1 MATKKVEEE
10 KLKDKKKATTSSA
23 DKTKKKTATKK
34 VTKTEEKENSKKVA
48 KTTKKTNV
56 KKTDDVKKKTTKPAK
71 KEKEETKKEEFLEE
85 EVVVVKSKKYSYED
99 EDEDDDFEEYDDEDY
114 DDEDLYEERVV
125 VKKEKD
131 INEEIDE
138 DTDDETEEVEE
149 EVKVEKVSNKK
160 EKEDKKKKVEKTV
173 KEEKNK
179 KDKKKDKKKQLKA
192 EKYISKN
199 SGLSDEN
206 EDIFNLIKIVIAIG
220 LIVVVV
226 YLLVAFLNGE
236 FKKDV
241 TDEKES
247 ETVSEIQN
255 EKILAS
261 SVFNKE
267 DKEYYVL
274 MYDGSNE
281 WANYYGMIYSEYK
294 YIEDATPLFWVDLG
308 DSFNKDVVATGDEET
323 NSDAQEYS
331 ELKVKVPTLIH
342 IKKGKNVDYYEG
354 DEAVKELKALIESY
368 KEENE

>member
-10 KLKDKKKATTSSA
+10 KVKGKKKATTSST

-34 VTKTEEKENSKKVA
+34 VNKTEVKEEKKKVA
-48 KTTKKTNV
+48 K
-56 KKTDDVKKKTTKPAK
+56 KTDKKEKDVKKKTTKPVK
-71 KEKEETKKEEFLEE
+71 KEKEEVKKDEFLEE
-85 EVVVVKSKKYSYED
+85 EVVIVKAKKYSYDDEED
-99 EDEDDDFEEYDDEDY
+99 DDDFEEYDDEDY

-131 INEEIDE
+131 TKKEEI
-138 DTDDETEEVEE
+138 EE
-149 EVKVEKVSNKK
+149 EVVEVKTEKVSKKK
-160 EKEDKKKKVEKTV
+160 EKEDKKKKEEKIV
-173 KEEKNK
+173 KEEKE
-179 KDKKKDKKKQLKA
+179 DKKKDKKKQLKA

-199 SGLSDEN
+199 AGLSDEN
-206 EDIFNLIKIVIAIG
+206 EDIFNLIKIVIAIA
-220 LIVVVV
+220 LIAVVV

-236 FKKDV
+236 FKKD
-241 TDEKES
+241 DAADKET

-294 YIEDATPLFWVDLG
+294 SIEDATPLFWVDLS
-308 DSFNKDVVATGDEET
+308 DSFNEGVLATGDEET

-354 DEAVKELKALIESY
+354 DEAVDELKALIQSY
-368 KEENE
+368 KDEESE

>member
-10 KLKDKKKATTSSA
+10 KVKGKKKATTSST

-34 VTKTEEKENSKKVA
+34 VNKTEVKEEKKKVA
-48 KTTKKTNV
+48 K
-56 KKTDDVKKKTTKPAK
+56 KTDKKEKDVKKKTTKPVK
-71 KEKEETKKEEFLEE
+71 KEKEEVKKDEFLEE
-85 EVVVVKSKKYSYED
+85 EVVIVKAKKYSYDD
-99 EDEDDDFEEYDDEDY
+99 EEEDDDFEEYDDEDY

-131 INEEIDE
+131 TKKEEI
-138 DTDDETEEVEE
+138 EE
-149 EVKVEKVSNKK
+149 EVVEVKTEKVSKKK
-160 EKEDKKKKVEKTV
+160 EKEDKKKKEEKIV
-173 KEEKNK
+173 KEEKEDK
-179 KDKKKDKKKQLKA
+179 KKKKDKKKQLKA

-199 SGLSDEN
+199 AGLSDEN
-206 EDIFNLIKIVIAIG
+206 EDIFNLIKIVIAIA
-220 LIVVVV
+220 LIAVVV

-236 FKKDV
+236 FKKDD
-241 TDEKES
+241 TADKET

-294 YIEDATPLFWVDLG
+294 SIEDATPLFWVDLS
-308 DSFNKDVVATGDEET
+308 DSFNEGVLATGDEET

-354 DEAVKELKALIESY
+354 DEAVDELKALIQSY
-368 KEENE
+368 KDEETE

>member
-10 KLKDKKKATTSSA
+10 KVKGKKKATTSSA

-34 VTKTEEKENSKKVA
+34 VTKTEEKDTNKKVA

-56 KKTDDVKKKTTKPAK
+56 KKTNEVKEKTTKPVK

-85 EVVVVKSKKYSYED
+85 EVVVVKSKKYSYDD
-99 EDEDDDFEEYDDEDY
+99 EEDDDDLDEYDDEDY

-131 INEEIDE
+131 TKEEIE
-138 DTDDETEEVEE
+138 EETDETEEVEE
-149 EVKVEKVSNKK
+149 VKAEKVSKKK
-160 EKEDKKKKVEKTV
+160 EKEEKKKKAEKPV

-236 FKKDV
+236 FKKDE
-241 TDEKES
+241 TDAKES

-261 SVFNKE
+261 SIFNKE

-368 KEENE
+368 KEEESE